1 MSNVHVASAAN
12 EVAQALPSTATVT
25 VSKHGIQAIETLNL
39 DAQSASDKSLTWS
52 RTFSGMEIL
61 TNPILQYRTLTTF
74 QSENVSGFGSY
85 HGALAST
92 HRAIKEH
99 IRPRCDPI
107 ANAASS
113 INVTINNASM
123 AIQPARDHRIVN
135 TTYPDEAVVA
145 NQRQHYGLNQLDTYA
160 EPAERTFG
168 IPTFDDVERQ
178 HNANSLRD
186 NYPSRLYVGE
196 LAGGGAIDPQSDWRL
211 VEPKD
216 YYLVVEV
223 TGANLQSNT
232 EYHLRLPGS
241 RTSSNTAYQSAL
253 GKFERFG
260 DDLTEL
266 NNGESTYY
274 VVRNIDT
281 DDPIRGYNALAYENL
296 KAQLTTSADVATA
309 AAASDEAVQGTAKLP
324 AVLNV
329 YDTGS
334 GVLRTIERSVTL
346 HAMLLSPTFD
356 PDSQTSNITIPE
368 YYAFGVVYDISQ
380 PLAHPYFRDNV
391 MRDNTLVNARY
402 FDCQI
407 TISDVGKLIEAA
419 PLQNTLSSD
428 NGASSNLQ
436 LGPNTQ
442 YTTTLFLSG
451 QSIGTGTAS
460 KGSTPRLIFDLV
472 TPSVPLPTISDKVVS
487 TFHTMTSS
495 SVSSLPVKDLKSG
508 NIQLSQIPDKIYV
521 FCKSDLM
528 ESKAKTLQ
536 TLPATRLGVCTKLR
550 IRTPQNSAF
559 LIEMDQESLYQ
570 MSVRNGSKQS
580 RSSFMCTLG
589 SVVCIDPEKDLGGYT
604 NGVLLPYTFDVQADF
619 AKPCASG
626 TDSIVW
632 RSDIDTPVA
641 GAQPTTASENWTLF
655 VVCELHGHLYLMS
668 DGTGKQTK
676 SNLTVTEVADA
687 VAEGLQ
693 HPSTLGNQA
702 RSQKMDAGV
711 LAEVSRAGETRD
723 ALRG

>member
-61 TNPILQYRTLTTF
+61 TNPVLQYSVVTTF
-74 QSENVSGFGSY
+74 RATRSNSSLSGAAFSIEENMN
-85 HGALAST
+85 ALKKHLRLRS
-92 HRAIKEH
+92 
-99 IRPRCDPI
+99 DPI

-135 TTYPDEAVVA
+135 TTYPDEPVVA
-145 NQRQHYGLNQLDTYA
+145 NQRQHYGLNQLDRWA
-160 EPAERTFG
+160 EPRERDFAIVTQ
-168 IPTFDDVERQ
+168 DDVEHQ
-178 HNANSLRD
+178 FNANALRQ
-186 NYPSRLYVGE
+186 NYPCRFYAAEAAS
-196 LAGGGAIDPQSDWRL
+196 AGADPDPGKYILIDPSKTYAVVAVVGLVATTGIYNLFSKSSDNGTSGGKIYGRIYVHTTVSDADSNDVRYYALLDQAGKPIRSVDVPDVIGISKLGNTQQQLALAQDTDTADSVTVTTAVYPRKITIQSMY
-211 VEPKD
+211 VKD
-216 YYLVVEV
+216 
-223 TGANLQSNT
+223 
-232 EYHLRLPGS
+232 
-241 RTSSNTAYQSAL
+241 
-253 GKFERFG
+253 
-260 DDLTEL
+260 
-266 NNGESTYY
+266 
-274 VVRNIDT
+274 IDT
-281 DDPIRGYNALAYENL
+281 DNSTNGLVTPYEFEFF
-296 KAQLTTSADVATA
+296 KAIHDV
-309 AAASDEAVQGTAKLP
+309 
-324 AVLNV
+324 
-329 YDTGS
+329 
-334 GVLRTIERSVTL
+334 
-346 HAMLLSPTFD
+346 
-356 PDSQTSNITIPE
+356 
-368 YYAFGVVYDISQ
+368 SQ

-407 TISDVGKLIEAA
+407 TLSDVGKLVEAVSPGGVWA
-419 PLQNTLSSD
+419 NQLNNASAFLQFPETTN
-428 NGASSNLQ
+428 
-436 LGPNTQ
+436 
-442 YTTTLFLSG
+442 YTTNLFLSSA
-451 QSIGTGTAS
+451 SISGEDAFQLGVNTAPSRVSTGR
-460 KGSTPRLIFDLV
+460 TPRLIFDLV

-495 SVSSLPVKDLKSG
+495 SVGSLPVKDLKSG

-521 FCKSDLM
+521 FCKSSLM
-528 ESKAKTLQ
+528 EVKASTLQ
-536 TLPATRLGVCTKLR
+536 TQPSTRLGVCTKLR

-570 MSVRNGSKQS
+570 MSCRNGCKQS
-580 RSSFMCTLG
+580 RDAFMCTLG

-619 AKPCASG
+619 AQPCASG
-626 TDSIVW
+626 TDSILW
-632 RSDIDTPVA
+632 RSDIISKTS
-641 GAQPTTASENWTLF
+641 GRQPILTSGETWTLF

-711 LAEVSRAGETRD
+711 LAEVARAGETRD

>member
-39 DAQSASDKSLTWS
+39 DAQSASDKSITWS

-61 TNPILQYRTLTTF
+61 TNPILQYRIETKF
-74 QSENVSGFGSY
+74 
-85 HGALAST
+85 AASRT
-92 HRAIKEH
+92 ASA
-99 IRPRCDPI
+99 RPGRIFADVEVLDMVKKHLRLRSDPI

-123 AIQPARDHRIVN
+123 AMQPARDHRLVN
-135 TTYPDEAVVA
+135 TTYPDEAVVG
-145 NQRQHYGLNQLDTYA
+145 NQRQHYGLNQLDRWA
-160 EPAERTFG
+160 EPREREFAIVTE
-168 IPTFDDVERQ
+168 DDVETQ
-178 HNANSLRD
+178 FNNNSLRQ
-186 NYPSRLYVGE
+186 NYPSRLYAAE
-196 LAGGGAIDPQSDWRL
+196 DTQSTTAQPVNPD
-211 VEPKD
+211 D
-216 YYLVVEV
+216 YYLIDDVAVYTLIVVAGVPAAGTYYVRSTVIE
-223 TGANLQSNT
+223 TGTGDDPYIGKIIIDAATTTNSSILQHYTLLDSTNNPIRLDNVMMSGNLFLT
-232 EYHLRLPGS
+232 LPGS
-241 RTSSNTAYQSAL
+241 DEIPPL
-253 GKFERFG
+253 GKDGADIGALEIYPRIV
-260 DDLTEL
+260 TAR
-266 NNGESTYY
+266 NMY
-274 VVRNIDT
+274 VQEFTGSI
-281 DDPIRGYNALAYENL
+281 
-296 KAQLTTSADVATA
+296 
-309 AAASDEAVQGTAKLP
+309 
-324 AVLNV
+324 NV
-329 YDTGS
+329 YS
-334 GVLRTIERSVTL
+334 K
-346 HAMLLSPTFD
+346 AKPF
-356 PDSQTSNITIPE
+356 
-368 YYAFGVVYDISQ
+368 AFEHFKIVHDVSQ
-380 PLAHPYFRDNV
+380 PLAHPYFRDNI

-407 TISDVGKLIEAA
+407 TISDVNKLVEAVNPGTLWGQDAGFSGKFSYLGENTTYTTSLLLSTSNGFVQTTPELAGVSTAA
-419 PLQNTLSSD
+419 VVRKAANTL
-428 NGASSNLQ
+428 GM
-436 LGPNTQ
+436 
-442 YTTTLFLSG
+442 
-451 QSIGTGTAS
+451 
-460 KGSTPRLIFDLV
+460 TPRLIFDLV

-495 SVSSLPVKDLKSG
+495 SVSSLPARDLKSG

-521 FCKSDLM
+521 FCKSSLM
-528 ESKAKTLQ
+528 ESKVTTLQ
-536 TLPATRLGVCTKLR
+536 TQPSTRLGVCTKLR

-619 AKPCASG
+619 AQPCASG
-626 TDSIVW
+626 TDSILW
-632 RSDIDTPVA
+632 RSDIDSKRNA
-641 GAQPTTASENWTLF
+641 RQPISTTDETWTLF

-711 LAEVSRAGETRD
+711 LAEVARAGETRD

>member
-39 DAQSASDKSLTWS
+39 DAQTFTEKSLTWS

-61 TNPILQYRTLTTF
+61 TNPILQYRTQTDFATA
-74 QSENVSGFGSY
+74 SAVTANVPDF
-85 HGALAST
+85 A
-92 HRAIKEH
+92 KEVKKS

-113 INVTINNASM
+113 VNVTINNASM

-145 NQRQHYGLNQLDTYA
+145 NQRDHYGLNQLDEWA
-160 EPAERTFG
+160 EPYEREFSRLTD
-168 IPTFDDVERQ
+168 DDVEFQFNNNALRQ
-178 HNANSLRD
+178 
-186 NYPSRLYVGE
+186 NYPSRLYASATSGGTKYLLDDQLLITTITYKRTATNNIAAALDQVAEINGVEVGVVDVQATSDGTSKTVVIVQASATGKPKLLGK
-196 LAGGGAIDPQSDWRL
+196 LAAGSTARILASSGGSAVANMTVESVQQIYATGFTAVSITPSGGA
-211 VEPKD
+211 
-216 YYLVVEV
+216 
-223 TGANLQSNT
+223 A
-232 EYHLRLPGS
+232 
-241 RTSSNTAYQSAL
+241 TSCLFNS
-253 GKFERFG
+253 
-260 DDLTEL
+260 
-266 NNGESTYY
+266 
-274 VVRNIDT
+274 
-281 DDPIRGYNALAYENL
+281 
-296 KAQLTTSADVATA
+296 A
-309 AAASDEAVQGTAKLP
+309 AALEPQ
-324 AVLNV
+324 
-329 YDTGS
+329 YF
-334 GVLRTIERSVTL
+334 TL
-346 HAMLLSPTFD
+346 
-356 PDSQTSNITIPE
+356 
-368 YYAFGVVYDISQ
+368 VYDISQ

-407 TISDVGKLIEAA
+407 TLSDINKVVEANHLFNHSGKYPTSTA
-419 PLQNTLSSD
+419 
-428 NGASSNLQ
+428 
-436 LGPNTQ
+436 
-442 YTTTLFLSG
+442 YTTTLVKAA
-451 QSIGTGTAS
+451 ITAS
-460 KGSTPRLIFDLV
+460 SFDPNTFASTSVNTKAFTPRLIFDLV

-521 FCKSDLM
+521 FCKSSLM
-528 ESKAKTLQ
+528 ESKDTTLQ
-536 TLPATRLGVCTKLR
+536 QLPSTRLGVCTKLR

-580 RSSFMCTLG
+580 RSAFMCTLG

-619 AKPCASG
+619 AKPGVSG
-626 TDSIVW
+626 SDSIVW
-632 RSDIDTPVA
+632 RSDVDSRQSGRPLLNV
-641 GAQPTTASENWTLF
+641 SETWTLF